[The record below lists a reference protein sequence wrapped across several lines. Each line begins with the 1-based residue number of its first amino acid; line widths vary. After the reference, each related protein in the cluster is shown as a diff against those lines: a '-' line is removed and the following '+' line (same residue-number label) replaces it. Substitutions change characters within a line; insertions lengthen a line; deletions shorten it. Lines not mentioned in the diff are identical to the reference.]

1 MDRFDE
7 KKDETQQDRIEKDAA
22 DRERE
27 EPAREGDILGLGGV
41 VVPKSPGD
49 PSAANDPDAA
59 AQRRARMRED
69 EASDAARREG
79 GSLDNF
85 GSASTDMGAGGR
97 GNTIKPK

>member
-7 KKDETQQDRIEKDAA
+7 KKDEKKQDRIEKDAA
-22 DRERE
+22 DRDRE
-27 EPAREGDILGLGGV
+27 QPDREGDILGLGGV
-41 VVPKSPGD
+41 AVPKAPGD
-49 PSAANDPDAA
+49 PSAATDPGAA

-69 EASDAARREG
+69 EATDAARREG
-79 GSLDNF
+79 GSMDNF